1 MVKNRQLVDQAIAD
15 MKLPMA
21 AMVTQGIADIQ
32 MDNYRLIVSE
42 IYPLK

>member
-21 AMVTQGIADIQ
+21 AMVTQGIADIL
-32 MDNYRLIVSE
+32 MDKYRLIVSD
-42 IYPLK
+42 IKTLK